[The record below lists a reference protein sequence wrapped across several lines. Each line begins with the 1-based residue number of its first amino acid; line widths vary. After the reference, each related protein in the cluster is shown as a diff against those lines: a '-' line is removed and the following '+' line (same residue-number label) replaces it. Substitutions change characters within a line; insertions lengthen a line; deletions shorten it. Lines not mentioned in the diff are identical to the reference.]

1 MLKYQVT
8 KTKSRSNQY
17 LSTITTPPS
26 TNTTATPAKTKLSL
40 PPYYWAPK
48 PLRKSNSL
56 SYSSSSTCS
65 VSSLSFNSGGEMNHH
80 FINKISKIINF

>member
-8 KTKSRSNQY
+8 KTKSKSNQY

-26 TNTTATPAKTKLSL
+26 TNATPTTKTKLSL

-48 PLRKSNSL
+48 PLRRSNSL

-65 VSSLSFNSGGEMNHH
+65 VSSLSFNSGGEMNHC
-80 FINKISKIINF
+80 FINKINK

>member
-8 KTKSRSNQY
+8 KTKSKSNQY

-26 TNTTATPAKTKLSL
+26 TNATPATKTKLSL

-48 PLRKSNSL
+48 PLRRSNSL

-65 VSSLSFNSGGEMNHH
+65 VSSLSFNSGGEMNHC
-80 FINKISKIINF
+80 FINKINK